1 MGAPTC
7 LKFPAQW
14 PSKPHISVE
23 APACLLVKP
32 DQEASQRQALESLT
46 PNTLPGRWPTCA
58 APTLAWQ
65 TPPSATGTPALS
77 CLPIIPIGSM
87 PGGLP
92 GIDRSPGVV
101 LVPGVGASFLG
112 VGVLDLRPGVEDLSF

>member
-1 MGAPTC
+1 MLLSHMQPGSGPVIPDPRVEGAPT
-7 LKFPAQW
+7 
-14 PSKPHISVE
+14 SS
-23 APACLLVKP
+23 
-32 DQEASQRQALESLT
+32 SSLT
-46 PNTLPGRWPTCA
+46 VKLRGQVLAEPQLGHSLCSGPSLWLQPWPEA
-58 APTLAWQ
+58 NPPAHQINPAPW
-65 TPPSATGTPALS
+65 

-92 GIDRSPGVV
+92 GIERSPGVV